1 MDTTPVLPA
10 PAPADPA
17 PMPADPVPAPA
28 DPAPAPAEPA
38 SALAALLART
48 DLTGADLLSLEASY
62 PDQRFELLD
71 GQLKALPVPGLE
83 HSDLE
88 HILNVYFGLYN
99 LQHRAGKFFTGE
111 VGFYLKQP
119 DRVRLA
125 DIAFIARDRLPE
137 KLPAGYGDLP
147 PDLVVEIVSPA
158 NTAEAL
164 EEKIDEWLT
173 FGVRLVWV
181 VYPRRQRVH
190 VYAAGQQ
197 PVILNATDAL
207 DGGAVLPGFRV
218 TIADLFA
225 RA

>member
-48 DLTGADLLSLEASY
+48 DLTGADLLSLEASH

-83 HSDLE
+83 HSLIE
-88 HILNVYFGLYN
+88 ANILFLLKLYQRTQPGGLV
-99 LQHRAGKFFTGE
+99 FTGE

-137 KLPAGYGDLP
+137 KLP
-147 PDLVVEIVSPA
+147 VVEIVSPA